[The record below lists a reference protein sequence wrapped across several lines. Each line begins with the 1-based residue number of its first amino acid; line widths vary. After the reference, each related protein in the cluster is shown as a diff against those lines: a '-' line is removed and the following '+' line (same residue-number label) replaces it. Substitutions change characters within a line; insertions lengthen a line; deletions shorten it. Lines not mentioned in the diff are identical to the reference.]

1 MENKKLRVGFHTF
14 EQWHGRKNIG
24 GTRLRAGWPIMR
36 WNEAGPDIG
45 TAELYKVGGKY
56 DVLIFQKV
64 YNFDLAENF
73 KGIKILDLCDPD
85 FLNWGYPVKRMIEA
99 CDAVSCCTEK
109 LAEVVAGFAGNK
121 PVWYI
126 PDCVLDP
133 EKQPRKIHKGDLK
146 TVSWYGYLDNFP
158 ALDSA
163 VPALVKRELELIV
176 VGTGPYEAQSG
187 QKIKFRN
194 IQWTPEAWVKDFM
207 RADVVINPKLTHGRF
222 AYKSDNKTT
231 QAWSVGMPVAE
242 TEADF
247 DRLKTAE
254 ARQKEGD
261 ERRQWV
267 IDNRDVRIQVKQL
280 KELILSIKK

>member
-1 MENKKLRVGFHTF
+1 MITKFHTF
-14 EQWHGRKNIG
+14 EQYHGRKNIG
-24 GTRLRAGWPIMR
+24 GTRLRAHWPILK
-36 WNEAGPDIG
+36 WKEAGPDIG
-45 TAELYKVGGKY
+45 EAGLYKVGDKP

-73 KGIKILDLCDPD
+73 NGIKILDLCDPD

-99 CDAVSCCTEK
+99 CDAVTCSSEK
-109 LAEVVAGFAGNK
+109 LAEVVAGFSGDK
-121 PVWYI
+121 PVWFI

-133 EKQPRKIHKGDLK
+133 EKQPKKVHKGDLK
-146 TVSWYGYLDNFP
+146 SVSWYGYCDNFP

-163 VPALVKRELELIV
+163 VPALVKRNLDLLV
-176 VGTGPYEAQSG
+176 VGTAPYVAQSNM
-187 QKIKFRN
+187 KVRFRDYP
-194 IQWTPEAWVKDFM
+194 WGADTWVKDFM

-242 TEADF
+242 TEDDF
-247 DRLKTAE
+247 DRFKTAE

-261 ERRQWV
+261 EKRQWV
-267 IDNRDVRIQVKQL
+267 IDNRDVRVQVKQL